1 MEIKTKCL
9 VIGSGPAGCTA
20 AIYLSRG
27 SLNPVLVAGSQPG
40 GQLTITTDVENFP
53 GFEKIQGPEL
63 MQKMQDHAKAYGTQ
77 IENDTILEVD
87 FSKRPFICKGEK
99 NTYIAD
105 SIIISTG
112 ASAKWLGIE
121 SEKKFQG
128 FGVSGCATCDGFFFK
143 NKEVAVIGGGNTAL
157 TEALHLTH
165 HCSKVYMIHRRDSF
179 RGEKIL
185 QDQVMKNPKI
195 EIIWNHETLEI
206 LGSENNFGMKSVNGI
221 KLQNTIDKS
230 EKTINLNGVFVAIGH
245 KPNTDVFKNHL
256 QLDQEGYIIVN
267 NFVRTSVE
275 GVFAA
280 GDVHDKKYRQAITSA
295 GFGCIASLEVEGF
308 LRDKY

>member
-20 AIYLSRG
+20 SIYLARS
-27 SLNPVLVAGSQPG
+27 SLNPVLVSGWQPG

-77 IENDTILEVD
+77 IEQDTIFEVD

-99 NTYIAD
+99 NIYIAD

-112 ASAKWLGIE
+112 ASAKWLGLE
-121 SEKKFQG
+121 SEKKYQG
-128 FGVSGCATCDGFFFK
+128 FGVSGCATCDGFFFR

-157 TEALHLTH
+157 TEALHLSH
-165 HCSKVYMIHRRDSF
+165 HCSKVYMIHRKDFF

-185 QDQVMKNPKI
+185 QEQVLKNTKI
-195 EIIWNHETLEI
+195 EIIWNHETIEI
-206 LGSENNFGMKSVNGI
+206 LGEEDKFGKAANGI
-221 KLQNTIDKS
+221 KLQNVIDKS
-230 EKTINLNGVFVAIGH
+230 EKIINLSGIFVAIGH
-245 KPNTDVFKNHL
+245 TPNTSIFKNHL
-256 QLDQEGYIIVN
+256 ELDNEGYIIVN
-267 NFVRTSVE
+267 NFVKTSVD

-295 GFGCIASLEVEGF
+295 GFGCIASLEAEAF
-308 LRDKY
+308 LRG